1 MKKTNLPANF
11 LFYLKS
17 GNLKISYGDNPSI
30 NFKAENDLREIDIID
45 LPIKLPKKF
54 GILKQLREAK
64 KLAKKLKE
72 EKTTL
77 DIKHQGKLIIRL
89 GEKANPKFSK
99 FATLSK
105 NIEIKDLKRFRQLEK
120 NL

>member
-1 MKKTNLPANF
+1 MKRTNLPANF

-17 GNLKISYGDNPSI
+17 GNLKISYGKNPSI
-30 NFKAENDLREIDIID
+30 SFKAEKNLREIDIID

-54 GILKQLREAK
+54 GILKQFREAK
-64 KLAKKLKE
+64 DLAKKLKE

-77 DIKHQGKLIIRL
+77 EIKHEGNLILRL
-89 GEKANPKFSK
+89 GEKAHPKFSK

-105 NIEIKDLKRFRQLEK
+105 NIEIVDFKKFRKLEK
-120 NL
+120 EL

>member
-17 GNLKISYGDNPSI
+17 GNLNISYGTNPSI
-30 NFKAENDLREIDIID
+30 SFKAKNDIREIDIID

-54 GILKQLREAK
+54 GLLKRFREAK
-64 KLAKKLKE
+64 DLAKKLKE

-77 DIKHQGKLIIRL
+77 NIKYEGELILRL
-89 GEKANPKFSK
+89 GEKAKPKFSK
-99 FATLSK
+99 FVTLSK
-105 NIEIKDLKRFRQLEK
+105 NIEIVDFKRFRQLEK
-120 NL
+120 KL

>member
-1 MKKTNLPANF
+1 MKKNNLPANF

-30 NFKAENDLREIDIID
+30 TFKANKDLREIDIID

-54 GILKQLREAK
+54 GFLKKLREAK
-64 KLAKKLKE
+64 DLAKKLKE

-77 DIKHQGKLIIRL
+77 DIKHEGKVILRL

>member
-1 MKKTNLPANF
+1 MTKTNLPANF

-17 GNLKISYGDNPSI
+17 GKLNISYGNNTSI
-30 NFKAENDLREIDIID
+30 SFKAENNLREIDIID

-54 GILKQLREAK
+54 GILKQFREAK
-64 KLAKKLKE
+64 DLAKKLKE

-77 DIKHQGKLIIRL
+77 EIKHEGNLLLQIKK
-89 GEKANPKFSK
+89 KANPKFSK

-105 NIEIKDLKRFRQLEK
+105 NIEIIDFKKFRQLEK
-120 NL
+120 EL